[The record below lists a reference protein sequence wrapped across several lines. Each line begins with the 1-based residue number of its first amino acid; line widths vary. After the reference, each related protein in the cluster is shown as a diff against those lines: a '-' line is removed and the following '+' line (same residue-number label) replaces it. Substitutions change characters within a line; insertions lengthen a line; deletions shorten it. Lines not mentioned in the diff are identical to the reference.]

1 MTTETIIE
9 VPLEDLHD
17 SPFQPRTEYSGIE
30 ELAQT
35 IKAEGRIH
43 QALLVRPR
51 VGPLFA
57 GDPDAAAGYEIVF
70 GHRRRRA
77 AEQAGLATAPCT
89 VRAMTDAQVRS
100 AQMVENVARENMSAL
115 DEGAGFKAQVDA
127 GDATADE
134 IAQRIGKSRSH
145 VYGRIKLL
153 QLAGAPRAA
162 LLAGEIDSEAALL
175 VARLRT
181 PKLQEKALSTIRA
194 HNLSLEEGG
203 ATSYRRIKSLLAE
216 KFTLRLKEAIFDI
229 EDEVLLPSAGH
240 CIRCPKRTG
249 HAPEYADLVE
259 GTTWRW
265 GGHQPGSADLCT
277 DPDCWDA
284 KKTAHLKREA
294 DKLAASGKA
303 VVTGNKARQA
313 LGAHGDVKGAYLP
326 LDKVKAALAKL
337 PKAGD
342 AKAFSLPVVHI
353 QDQRTGKIVKAYA
366 RADLE
371 ATGVMKPEAK
381 PAKGQQESRA
391 EQAKR
396 ETENR
401 ARLTD
406 NAIAEE
412 KRRFALLRHVRQVA
426 AARPRDAFDLRLVAA
441 AALGG
446 VPWNDKDTLA
456 TLWDVKD
463 ADALQ
468 KRVDTLSVDDLTQLL
483 MDCAIVDNIRCN
495 PYSPN
500 HDKPGPLLALAN
512 HYGIDAK
519 AIMAAA
525 AAAESAP
532 TPSPAGASASKPKA
546 APAPKTTKPAGD
558 RGVKYRCTIT
568 GATWSGRGLQPA
580 WLRAGLAKGKTL
592 ADYLVEGQKA
602 AAGTAI
608 VDDEAGCAGEPVQ
621 RQLDMLEEAPQ

>member
-1 MTTETIIE
+1 MTEDTIVQI
-9 VPLEDLHD
+9 PLEDLHD
-17 SPFQPRTEYSGIE
+17 SPFQPRTAYTGLEG
-30 ELAQT
+30 LAAA

-51 VGPLFA
+51 IGPLF
-57 GDPDAAAGYEIVF
+57 GKDPDAAAGFEIVY

-77 AEQAGLATAPCT
+77 AELAGLATAPCT
-89 VRAMTDAQVRS
+89 VRAMSDAEVRS
-100 AQMVENVARENMSAL
+100 AQMVENVQRENMSAL

-127 GDATADE
+127 GDANADE
-134 IAQRIGKSRSH
+134 IAERIGKSRSY
-145 VYGRIKLL
+145 VYGRMKLL

-162 LLAGEIDSEAALL
+162 LLAGDIDSEVALL

-181 PKLQEKALSTIRA
+181 PKLQEKALSAIRA

-203 ATSYRRIKSLLAE
+203 ATSYRRIKALLAE
-216 KFTLRLKEAIFDI
+216 NFTLRLKEAIFDI

-240 CIRCPKRTG
+240 CIRCPKRTA

-259 GTTWRW
+259 GTTTRW
-265 GGHQPGSADLCT
+265 NGHQPGSADLCT

-284 KKTAHLKREA
+284 KKTAHLKLEA

-303 VVTGNKARQA
+303 VVAGNKARQA

-337 PKAGD
+337 PKTGD

-371 ATGVMKPEAK
+371 AAGVMKPEPK
-381 PAKGQQESRA
+381 PAKGQDQQESRA

-396 ETENR
+396 EAENR
-401 ARLTD
+401 ARLIA
-406 NAIAEE
+406 NALAEE

-441 AALGG
+441 AALSG

-456 TLWDVKD
+456 TLWGVKD
-463 ADALQ
+463 AGALQ

-483 MDCAIVDNIRCN
+483 MDCAIVNNIRCN
-495 PYSPN
+495 PYINS
-500 HDKPGPLLALAN
+500 HDKPGPLLALAG

-519 AIMAAA
+519 AVMQAAIPPP
-525 AAAESAP
+525 AP
-532 TPSPAGASASKPKA
+532 PAQVTSTPSAAGAGAKKAKA
-546 APAPKTTKPAGD
+546 APAKAKTTD
-558 RGVKYRCTIT
+558 RGVAYRCPAT
-568 GATWSGRGLQPA
+568 GSTWSGRGLKPA
-580 WLRAGLAKGKTL
+580 WLTVALRDGKTL
-592 ADYLVEGQKA
+592 DDFKVEGKTEKA
-602 AAGTAI
+602 M
-608 VDDEAGCAGEPVQ
+608 VEAGSAGGATQTAGLFDEV
-621 RQLDMLEEAPQ
+621 AA